1 MKRWLTAQ
9 PGKKHPAR
17 MRHCLIAC
25 GLALAF
31 NAPAVEIR
39 QFGDPAKQQAYENLV
54 KELRCLVCQ
63 NQSLAD
69 SDADLAKDLRTEV
82 YDIIQSGKSEQEAVR
97 FLVDRY
103 GDFVLYNPPL
113 KASTS
118 LLWAGPFALLLG
130 GLAWLALLAKKRSQG
145 RESAPG
151 LSDEDRRRLLELKK
165 KLEG

>member
-1 MKRWLTAQ
+1 MKHWFA
-9 PGKKHPAR
+9 AF
-17 MRHCLIAC
+17 
-25 GLALAF
+25 GLALAL
-31 NAPAVEIR
+31 NAQAVEIR
-39 QFGDPAKQQAYENLV
+39 QFDDPAKQQAYENLV

-82 YDIIQSGKSEQEAVR
+82 YNIIQSGKNEQEAVK

-113 KASTS
+113 KPATS
-118 LLWAGPFALLLG
+118 LLWIGPFVLLLG
-130 GLAWLALLAKKRSQG
+130 GLVWLGLLARKRSQA
-145 RESAPG
+145 RESEAG
-151 LSDEDRRRLLELKK
+151 LSTEDSRRLQELKK

>member
-1 MKRWLTAQ
+1 MKAWLMA
-9 PGKKHPAR
+9 
-17 MRHCLIAC
+17 LS
-25 GLALAF
+25 LALTL
-31 NAPAVEIR
+31 NAQAVEVR
-39 QFGDPAKQQAYENLV
+39 QFDDPAKQTAYENLV

-82 YDIIQSGKSEQEAVR
+82 YDIIQSGKSEEAAVK

-113 KASTS
+113 KPVTS
-118 LLWAGPFALLLG
+118 LLWLGPFALLLCALVYL
-130 GLAWLALLAKKRSQG
+130 GLLARQRSAKKR
-145 RESAPG
+145 
-151 LSDEDRRRLLELKK
+151 DEPPLDEAERSRLQALKK

>member
-1 MKRWLTAQ
+1 
-9 PGKKHPAR
+9 
-17 MRHCLIAC
+17 MRHWLIALNLV
-25 GLALAF
+25 LAL
-31 NAPAVEIR
+31 NVQAVEIR
-39 QFGDPAKQQAYENLV
+39 QFDDPAKQQAYENLV

-82 YDIIQSGKSEQEAVR
+82 YNIIQSGKSEQEAVK

-118 LLWAGPFALLLG
+118 LLWIGPFVLLLA
-130 GLAWLALLAKKRSQG
+130 GLTWLGLLAKKRSQTVD
-145 RESAPG
+145 SAPD
-151 LSDEDRRRLLELKK
+151 LSAEESRRLQELKK

>member
-1 MKRWLTAQ
+1 
-9 PGKKHPAR
+9 
-17 MRHCLIAC
+17 MRHWPIALI
-25 GLALAF
+25 LALALK
-31 NAPAVEIR
+31 AHAVEIR
-39 QFGDPAKQQAYENLV
+39 QFDDPAKQQAYENLV

-82 YDIIQSGKSEQEAVR
+82 YNIIQTGKTEQEAVK

-113 KASTS
+113 KPATS
-118 LLWAGPFALLLG
+118 LLWIGPFALLLV
-130 GLAWLALLAKKRSQG
+130 GLGWLGLLAKKRSQE
-145 RESAPG
+145 REAGPE
-151 LSDEDRRRLLELKK
+151 LSDEDRRRLQDLKK